1 MKRLSLFVFLLV
13 LIFVASSWAVD
24 ELNTPLDEQMDEV
37 QYVPNQFVV
46 QFKTEAEPVR
56 PVLLKGI
63 VTTGVQVLDALNQK
77 FGVSAM
83 VKEFPGAKSE
93 PGVPDLSGYHIVTF
107 SPQNRLEDVMS
118 AYAALPNVQSVEP
131 IGIHPVY
138 DIYPNDPYFQGQADP
153 WNQWGLHNASDH
165 DIDAPSAW
173 QINPGSTN
181 VIMAILD
188 TGVRYYHKDLGGSN
202 WPTTTGNIW
211 INSGEIP
218 GNGIDDDGN
227 GYVDDW
233 IGWDF
238 VTGVTGCMSG
248 EDCSTP
254 DNDPRDFAGHGTHV
268 AGIAGAMTNNAR
280 GVAGVAGGWGDG
292 TVNSIGNGA
301 KIMCLRIG
309 WLSSN
314 GGGYVNMSFAAQAMY
329 YAANK
334 GATSANCSWGS
345 SNTGGFAAAV
355 NYAISKGVV
364 ICHAA
369 GNSNNTV
376 ADYLASRTD
385 ILDVAA
391 TDKNDV
397 KASFS
402 SYGTWVD
409 VSAPGVDIVS
419 TYHNYQDAA
428 NDYVAAMSG
437 TSMSTP
443 FVTGE
448 AALIKAQ
455 YPSYTRLDIFNRIK
469 STADNID
476 ALNNKKYRGKLGTGR
491 INACRAL
498 GGTPNPKAIAS
509 GPVPEKFALFQN
521 FPNPFNLA
529 TNISFYLSEKSQV
542 NLNIYNVLGEKV
554 RTLVNGTLDA
564 GSHSITWDG
573 KNEAG
578 SVVASGI
585 YFYRLNVGDQV
596 MTKKMSLLK

>member
-1 MKRLSLFVFLLV
+1 MKRPFLFVFLLL
-13 LIFVASSWAVD
+13 LILATSSWAVD
-24 ELNTPLDEQMDEV
+24 ESKTPLDEQMDEV

-56 PVLLKGI
+56 PMLLKGI
-63 VTTGVQVLDALNQK
+63 VTTGVQALDALNQR
-77 FGVSAM
+77 FEVTAIER
-83 VKEFPGAKSE
+83 EFPGAKPE
-93 PGVPDLSGYHIVTF
+93 PGAPDLSRYHIVTF
-107 SPQNRLEDVMS
+107 SQQYRLEDAMS

-131 IGIHPVY
+131 IGIHPLY

-165 DIDAPSAW
+165 DIDAPCAW
-173 QINPGSTN
+173 QINPGSTS

-188 TGVRYYHKDLGGSN
+188 SGVRYYHKDLGGAS
-202 WPTTTGNIW
+202 WPSTTGNIW
-211 INSGEIP
+211 INPGEIA
-218 GNGIDDDGN
+218 GNGVDDDGN
-227 GYVDDW
+227 GYKDDW
-233 IGWDF
+233 IGWDW
-238 VTGVTGCMSG
+238 VTGVTGCKKG
-248 EDCSTP
+248 EDCKTT

-280 GVAGVAGGWGDG
+280 GVAGTAGGWGDG
-292 TVNSIGNGA
+292 TTGSIGNGA

-309 WLSSN
+309 WLSAS
-314 GGGYVNMSFAAQAMY
+314 GSGYVRMDFAAQAFY

-345 SNTGGFAAAV
+345 SNSGGLGAAV
-355 NYAISKGVV
+355 DYAIAHGVL

-369 GNSNNTV
+369 GNSNNNV
-376 ADYLASRTD
+376 ADYLGARTD
-385 ILDVAA
+385 VMNVAA

-419 TYHNYQDAA
+419 TYHNYQDPA

-437 TSMSTP
+437 TSMATP

-448 AALIKAQ
+448 AALVKSK
-455 YPSYTRLDIFNRIK
+455 YPSYTWSDIYNQIK
-469 STADNID
+469 NTTDNID
-476 ALNNKKYRGKLGTGR
+476 ALNPGYVGQLGTGR

-498 GGTPNPKAIAS
+498 GGTPSPKAIAS
-509 GPVPEKFALFQN
+509 GPLPEKFALFQN

-529 TNISFYLSEKSQV
+529 TNISFYLSEKSEV
-542 NLNIYNVLGEKV
+542 NLTIYNVLGEKV
-554 RTLVNGTLDA
+554 RTLINGILDA

-573 KNEAG
+573 KNETG

-585 YFYRLNVGDQV
+585 YFYRLNAGDQV